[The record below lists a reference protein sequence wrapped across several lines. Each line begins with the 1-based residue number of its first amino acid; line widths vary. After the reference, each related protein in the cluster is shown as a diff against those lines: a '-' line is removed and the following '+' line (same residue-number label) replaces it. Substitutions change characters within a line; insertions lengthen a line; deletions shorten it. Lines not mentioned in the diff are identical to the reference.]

1 MREISEHVGA
11 RGVVQAGGECMAIYL
26 AVIVGFWLRRRLHA
40 APYPA
45 NPDIISSPRGAGAKA
60 MKHNRIQIVA

>member
-11 RGVVQAGGECMAIYL
+11 RAVGQAGGEGMAIYL

-40 APYPA
+40 APCPA
-45 NPDIISSPRGAGAKA
+45 NPDIIS
-60 MKHNRIQIVA
+60 